1 MAKMVK
7 CYINSSAA
15 SAKDCMLGL
24 TTFLTWLISNNN
36 QISQPVKQAA
46 FLKNI
51 LMAF

>member
-7 CYINSSAA
+7 PSINSSAA

-36 QISQPVKQAA
+36 QISQLVKQAT
-46 FLKNI
+46 FFKNI